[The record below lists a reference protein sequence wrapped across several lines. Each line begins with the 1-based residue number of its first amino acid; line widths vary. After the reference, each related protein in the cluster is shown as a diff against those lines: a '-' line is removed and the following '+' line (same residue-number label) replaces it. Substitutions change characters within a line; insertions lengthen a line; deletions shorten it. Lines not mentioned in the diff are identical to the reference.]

1 MVGTVAAQLVS
12 LYQTGVLRTLPDPP
26 ISVFDSPKVDASNYA
41 YKRFESPDGPIML
54 VSYGITAWLASAGGE
69 DRARTMPW
77 LPVAMSTKIL
87 ADVAL
92 AVQLAGEE
100 WSENKALCFYCQC
113 ATVASLASLALA
125 MPELLKA
132 VKALPGSDAVERLRE
147 LTSG

>member
-1 MVGTVAAQLVS
+1 
-12 LYQTGVLRTLPDPP
+12 
-26 ISVFDSPKVDASNYA
+26 
-41 YKRFESPDGPIML
+41 ML

-77 LPVAMSTKIL
+77 LPVAMSAKIL

-100 WSENKALCFYCQC
+100 WSENQALCFYCQC
-113 ATVASLASLALA
+113 ASVASLASLVLA

-132 VKALPGSDAVERLRE
+132 VKALPGSAAVERVRE